1 MSLLRCSKPHVS
13 TWRRG
18 LTLLELIV
26 ALGILAVLSTI
37 AVQALDPLADQARY
51 EATQRLLN
59 DLRIATIGT
68 AHARH
73 ADGQPMVTGFLA
85 DTGSLPTAM
94 SDFDTLPAGRIPFG
108 MQNFDSD
115 RDTFNDVSLGS
126 GWRGPYLHRGAGQV
140 DFLDG
145 WGRLPLINPDGGDF
159 DFVSLG
165 SDNDSLPPED
175 GYAGDVKVT
184 MLPSDYETT
193 VTFRLFAIDGI
204 LGTRIN
210 PVPLGAEQLGVLIY
224 AVNANGGTTGAVE
237 ERLLPVASSG
247 SFEVS
252 RPNFLHGRAAARAV
266 LWLDIDADDLFEF
279 GEVLE
284 LSSYVHY
291 FTVTSAVDLR
301 IELELR

>member
-1 MSLLRCSKPHVS
+1 MSLLRCSSPHAS

-37 AVQALDPLADQARY
+37 AVQALEPLADQSRY

-59 DLRIATIGT
+59 DLRLATIGT

-73 ADGQPMVTGFLA
+73 TDGQPLVTGFVA

-94 SDFDTLPAGRIPFG
+94 SDFITLPAGLIPFT
-108 MQNFDSD
+108 NFTFDSD
-115 RDTFNDVSLGS
+115 RDAVNDVSLGS
-126 GWRGPYLHRGAGQV
+126 GWRGPYLHLGAGQV
-140 DFLDG
+140 DLLDG
-145 WGRLPLINPDGGDF
+145 WGRIPLINPDGGDF

-175 GYAGDVKVT
+175 GYAADVKVT
-184 MLPSDYETT
+184 ILPSDFETT

-204 LGTRIN
+204 LGTRID
-210 PVPLGAEQLGVLIY
+210 PAPTGEQQLGVLLY
-224 AVNANGGTTGAVE
+224 AVNAYGGTTGAVE
-237 ERLLPVASSG
+237 ELLLPVASSG

-252 RPNFLHGRAAARAV
+252 RANFVHGRAAARGV
-266 LWLDIDADDLFEF
+266 LWVDTNADDLFDI
-279 GEVLE
+279 GESLV
-284 LSSYVHY
+284 LSSYIHY
-291 FTVTSAVDLR
+291 FTVTSSVDLR